1 MSILATQPDLEKII
15 SKAVKRI
22 GENHALARDGQ
33 GVEMK
38 ALEIEED
45 RKNFRK
51 GRTNEV
57 GNETM
62 ESVIEES
69 LKAVADEMAEKMI
82 LENTIDK
89 MVKDVI
95 KPTEQG
101 EDEKKEVNE
110 TTTDTIKGKINEAEE
125 MACKIWLAGL
135 GAYGKSV
142 EEAQGRY
149 EKLSEEANKMFD
161 ELVTKGE
168 TLEEDAK
175 SKFKSTT
182 NDVENRV
189 ADVRKKLGLDS
200 EPADQRIEELSAK
213 IDALTEAVA
222 KLAAS
227 K

>member
-1 MSILATQPDLEKII
+1 M
-15 SKAVKRI
+15 
-22 GENHALARDGQ
+22 
-33 GVEMK
+33 
-38 ALEIEED
+38 
-45 RKNFRK
+45 
-51 GRTNEV
+51 
-57 GNETM
+57 
-62 ESVIEES
+62 
-69 LKAVADEMAEKMI
+69 
-82 LENTIDK
+82 
-89 MVKDVI
+89 
-95 KPTEQG
+95 
-101 EDEKKEVNE
+101 

-125 MACKIWLAGL
+125 MARKIWLAGL

-149 EKLSEEANKMFD
+149 EKLSEEASKMFD

-168 TLEEDAK
+168 TLEGDAK

>member
-1 MSILATQPDLEKII
+1 M
-15 SKAVKRI
+15 
-22 GENHALARDGQ
+22 
-33 GVEMK
+33 
-38 ALEIEED
+38 
-45 RKNFRK
+45 
-51 GRTNEV
+51 
-57 GNETM
+57 
-62 ESVIEES
+62 
-69 LKAVADEMAEKMI
+69 
-82 LENTIDK
+82 
-89 MVKDVI
+89 
-95 KPTEQG
+95 
-101 EDEKKEVNE
+101 

-125 MACKIWLAGL
+125 MARKIWLAGL

-149 EKLSEEANKMFD
+149 EKLSEEANKMCD

>member
-1 MSILATQPDLEKII
+1 MLDIKYIRNNIEEVI
-15 SKAVKRI
+15 SKLAVKGFAFDRAVFEQLDAARKQADISAQDLQAQRKQASKKI
-22 GENHALARDGQ
+22 G
-33 GVEMK
+33 
-38 ALEIEED
+38 
-45 RKNFRK
+45 
-51 GRTNEV
+51 
-57 GNETM
+57 
-62 ESVIEES
+62 
-69 LKAVADEMAEKMI
+69 
-82 LENTIDK
+82 
-89 MVKDVI
+89 
-95 KPTEQG
+95 
-101 EDEKKEVNE
+101 
-110 TTTDTIKGKINEAEE
+110 
-125 MACKIWLAGL
+125 GL
-135 GAYGKSV
+135 IASGKSV

-161 ELVTKGE
+161 ELVSKGE
-168 TLEEDAK
+168 TLEEDAR

>member
-1 MSILATQPDLEKII
+1 M
-15 SKAVKRI
+15 
-22 GENHALARDGQ
+22 
-33 GVEMK
+33 
-38 ALEIEED
+38 
-45 RKNFRK
+45 
-51 GRTNEV
+51 
-57 GNETM
+57 
-62 ESVIEES
+62 
-69 LKAVADEMAEKMI
+69 
-82 LENTIDK
+82 
-89 MVKDVI
+89 
-95 KPTEQG
+95 
-101 EDEKKEVNE
+101 

-125 MACKIWLAGL
+125 MARKIWLAGL

-200 EPADQRIEELSAK
+200 EPADQRLSL
-213 IDALTEAVA
+213 IHI
-222 KLAAS
+222 
-227 K
+227 